1 MATRSEQ
8 ITPERAWLGATIVGL
23 VALVGG
29 SLAFPRWVYD
39 RFIWQYFWGPVYADA
54 KSAQCV
60 VSDGGTVRLLNTA
73 EACQTAIN
81 QGAVV
86 AEPGYT
92 VVSEIGYAIVLLFM
106 LVGVLFLL
114 RQFDIGR
121 DRGFF
126 FALIPFMFFG
136 GVLRVV
142 EDANDAVPQGIDP
155 LITYPWNTLI
165 ISPIIY
171 FTMFVIVLVALVG
184 SVVAARQSYFDSYGS
199 PLAAAGAIV
208 LGATIVY
215 LLWLAGTTEYV
226 QLYPQ
231 ITIITLLVATV
242 TAGGVWIGIQRYAPK
257 INRGTGYIGLAVLWG
272 HAVDGAANVILTNW
286 ATALGL
292 PSNYFPKHPVNR
304 AVIDITSQLLPQSIT
319 SVIGTSWPFLLIKL
333 IAAVGVIWIF
343 DEAIFEDSPRYA
355 ILLLIAILAVG
366 LGPGTRDM
374 LRATF
379 GI

>member
-1 MATRSEQ
+1 MV
-8 ITPERAWLGATIVGL
+8 I
-23 VALVGG
+23 
-29 SLAFPRWVYD
+29 
-39 RFIWQYFWGPVYADA
+39 
-54 KSAQCV
+54 
-60 VSDGGTVRLLNTA
+60 
-73 EACQTAIN
+73 
-81 QGAVV
+81 
-86 AEPGYT
+86 
-92 VVSEIGYAIVLLFM
+92 LLFM

-114 RQFDIGR
+114 RRLDVGR
-121 DRGFF
+121 DRELF

-142 EDANDAVPQGIDP
+142 EDANDAVPSGFDP
-155 LITYPWNTLI
+155 LIAYPWNTLI

-184 SVVAARQSYFDSYGS
+184 SVVPARREWVDSYRS
-199 PLAAAGAIV
+199 PLTAIGTIV

-215 LLWLAGTTEYV
+215 LLWLAIATEYV

-231 ITIITLLVATV
+231 ITLITLLVATI
-242 TAGGVWIGIQRYAPK
+242 TTGGVWIGLQRYAPTV
-257 INRGTGYIGLAVLWG
+257 NHGTGYIGLAVLWG
-272 HAVDGAANVILTNW
+272 HSVDGAANVILTNW

-304 AVIDITSQLLPQSIT
+304 AVIDITGQLLPPSIT

-343 DEAIFEDSPRYA
+343 DEAIFEESPRYA
-355 ILLLIAILAVG
+355 VLLLIAILAVG

-374 LRATF
+374 VRATF